1 MQKVIVRKLSLQS
14 KDNDIDFFAHKI
26 LASSECEKFENMIKQ
41 EIDEGWKI
49 NSVNA
54 SYDKGWGCHVVF
66 FVLEKEDE
74 MG

>member
-26 LASSECEKFENMIKQ
+26 SASSECEKFENMIKQ

-49 NSVNA
+49 SSVNV

-66 FVLEKEDE
+66 FVLDKDDE
-74 MG
+74 RD